1 MKRILS
7 LLFKIVIVI
16 MSGIGLYLNF
26 KLLSFS
32 KGIIYFTIQS
42 NLLCFIFFAVITILD
57 IIGKLKK
64 NNWYYIV
71 KGMVTM
77 AITITMFVY
86 QVLLSSSDGV
96 GAYMGHMLECN
107 FVHLYVPLLVIFDY
121 ILFGE
126 KGHLKKE
133 YPFYWSFI
141 LVAYLVFNFIYV
153 FLGGTFEGGTKYPYS
168 YMDIDRLGLLN
179 VSINCLMIYIFFIG
193 YGTIVQK
200 LDNILAAKR
209 KRI

>member
-7 LLFKIVIVI
+7 LLFKILIVV

-26 KLLSFS
+26 KLLSFE

-42 NLLCFIFFAVITILD
+42 NLLCFLFFFVIIILELTK
-57 IIGKLKK
+57 KLQK
-64 NNWYYIV
+64 NDWYYII

-86 QVLLSSSDGV
+86 QILLSSGDGV
-96 GAYMGHMLECN
+96 GAYAGHMLECN
-107 FVHLYVPLLVIFDY
+107 FVHLYVPLLVILDY
-121 ILFGE
+121 IIFGE

-141 LVAYLVFNFIYV
+141 LLLYVIFNIVYV
-153 FLGGTFEGGTKYPYS
+153 LFGGKFEGGARYPYS
-168 YMDIDRLGLLN
+168 YMDIDKLGLFN
-179 VSINCLMIYIFFIG
+179 VFINCLMVYIFFIG

-200 LDNILAAKR
+200 LDNKLGNIK
-209 KRI
+209 

>member
-1 MKRILS
+1 
-7 LLFKIVIVI
+7 

-42 NLLCFIFFAVITILD
+42 NLLCFLFFIVIIVLEIT
-57 IIGKLKK
+57 GKLKK
-64 NNWYYIV
+64 NKWYYIV

-77 AITITMFVY
+77 AITITMFIY

-96 GAYMGHMLECN
+96 GAYTGHMIECN
-107 FVHLYVPLLVIFDY
+107 FVHLYVPLLVILDY

-141 LVAYLVFNFIYV
+141 LVAYLAFNIVYV
-153 FLGGTFEGGTKYPYS
+153 ALGGTFEGGTKYPYS
-168 YMDIDRLGLLN
+168 YMNVDNLGLLR
-179 VSINCLMIYIFFIG
+179 VLINCLMVYIFFIG
-193 YGTIVQK
+193 YGTIVQR
-200 LDNILAAKR
+200 LDNKLGNMK
-209 KRI
+209 